1 MGAMHGQILHK
12 QAVPLAL
19 NRTQDKLM
27 KVAVVLE
34 VGSSQLYIPR
44 PKQYQELLGIF
55 VDNTVDTG
63 F

>member
-12 QAVPLAL
+12 QALPPLKI
-19 NRTQDKLM
+19 TQDKSM

-34 VGSSQLYIPR
+34 VGSSQLNIPR
-44 PKQYQELLGIF
+44 LKQYQELLGIF
-55 VDNTVDTG
+55 VGNTVDTG

>member
-19 NRTQDKLM
+19 NRTQDKSM

-44 PKQYQELLGIF
+44 PKQYQELLGINF
-55 VDNTVDTG
+55 LSTIP
-63 F
+63 